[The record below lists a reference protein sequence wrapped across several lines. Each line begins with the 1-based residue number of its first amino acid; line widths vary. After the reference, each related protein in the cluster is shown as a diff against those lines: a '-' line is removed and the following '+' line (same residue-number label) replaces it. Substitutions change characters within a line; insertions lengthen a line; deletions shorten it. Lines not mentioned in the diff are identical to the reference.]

1 MKVWTVQG
9 RDMPQNKKTDK
20 ADVDIVQ
27 AEEGQK
33 LHGQFW
39 KTAKAKKSSQSGRF
53 ARSEKTAREC
63 ALALLEFRDR
73 TEREI
78 GRASCRERV

>member
-20 ADVDIVQ
+20 ADADIVQ

-33 LHGQFW
+33 LHGQSW
-39 KTAKAKKSSQSGRF
+39 KTAKAKKGLHVQKKQPGSAHSHSWSFVTAPRGNC
-53 ARSEKTAREC
+53 ARS
-63 ALALLEFRDR
+63 
-73 TEREI
+73 
-78 GRASCRERV
+78 

>member
-20 ADVDIVQ
+20 ADADIVQ

-33 LHGQFW
+33 LHGQSW
-39 KTAKAKKSSQSGRF
+39 KTAKAASQEGLHVQKKQPGSAHSHSWSFVTAPRGNC
-53 ARSEKTAREC
+53 ARS
-63 ALALLEFRDR
+63 
-73 TEREI
+73 
-78 GRASCRERV
+78 